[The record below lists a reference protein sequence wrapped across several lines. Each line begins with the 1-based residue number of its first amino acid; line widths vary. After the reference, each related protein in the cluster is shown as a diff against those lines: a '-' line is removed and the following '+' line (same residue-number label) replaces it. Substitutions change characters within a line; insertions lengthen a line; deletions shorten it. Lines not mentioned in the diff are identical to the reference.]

1 MSLYDIIR
9 AGRVARWHANPDM
22 AHIRETN
29 AEHQWMVAVIL
40 LQLLPKDAAPLAEH
54 LTFAALHHDVGEVIG
69 DLPAPFKDRR
79 PEVAA
84 LHAEEEAKLREEMGA
99 GFWLTA
105 EERDWLSL
113 ADRLAAWVHVAHH
126 RPELLVGDGW
136 PEAGDWICAAAS
148 KLGCAGAV
156 YGLMRRT
163 LRLEAVSHEAAA

>member
-40 LQLLPKDAAPLAEH
+40 LQLLPKDAAPLAEQ
-54 LTFAALHHDVGEVIG
+54 LIFAALHHDVGEVIG

-84 LHAEEEAKLREEMGA
+84 LHAEEEAKVREEMGA

-126 RPELLVGDGW
+126 RPELLDGDGW
-136 PEAGDWICAAAS
+136 PEAGAWISTAAS
-148 KLGCAGAV
+148 KLGCGGTV
-156 YGLMRRT
+156 VDLMRRT
-163 LRLEAVSHEAAA
+163 LRLDPISHGVAA